1 MSDFPISMEPQN
13 VNEFINTWLDLQC
26 RMIAGA
32 SKGVL
37 FMGAR
42 DNNGPQKV
50 AAYWP
55 ELTEVTQSLSDI
67 ASDALSKRE
76 AVIQGSVTIDNKSC
90 DLIAFPIQINGNAL
104 GVLAVELTPRNEEQQ
119 RAVVQL
125 LQWGT
130 AWLGLL
136 MHQQPSARMERVVRV
151 LDLVAQ
157 AVDQKNFHAAAT
169 AVTTDLAHRLSCGQ
183 VSIGFCHGKR
193 IRVQGAAYSAKF
205 GERTNFIQAVASA
218 MEESWQQ
225 DATVLFPSADEVTS
239 NYFPNHTA
247 LAAEPGI
254 GSICTVPFSSQGE
267 ILGAFTFVR
276 SPGKTFDVETVEY
289 CEHVASL
296 IGPIL
301 NTKRCDDRWLGG
313 RILDGGKLQLS
324 HLFGK
329 GYPVLKAGATAFC
342 AIVALMGFVTG
353 EYRVTADARLEG
365 SIQRAIVAP
374 INGYLATAEVRP
386 GDVVQV
392 GQILATL
399 DKKDLELEHAKWKS
413 EESKLQRE
421 FRSAM
426 AERDRSEVSILSAQ
440 LQQAKVQLQLVQEQL
455 SRTNLLAPYAG
466 IVVEGDPGQSLG
478 APLERGDL
486 IYTIAPLH
494 GYRVILQV
502 DERDIGEISVG
513 QQGALTLSSLP
524 GDKLAINVTR
534 ITPVASVEDGR
545 NRFRVEADL
554 LDTNKHLR
562 PGMEGVGKVSIE
574 ERRWL
579 WIWTHRLTNWLR
591 LWAWSWL
598 P

>member
-1 MSDFPISMEPQN
+1 M
-13 VNEFINTWLDLQC
+13 NEFINTWLDLQC

-37 FMGAR
+37 FLGAQ
-42 DNNGPQKV
+42 NNGSRKAV
-50 AAYWP
+50 AFWP
-55 ELTEVTQSLSDI
+55 EITEVTQSLSDI
-67 ASDALSKRE
+67 VSDAFSKRE
-76 AVIQGSVTIDNKSC
+76 AVIQAHVSVNNKSC
-90 DLIAFPIQINGNAL
+90 DLIAFPIQIEGNAL

-157 AVDQKNFHAAAT
+157 AVDQKHFHAAAT
-169 AVTTDLAHRLSCGQ
+169 AVTTELAHRLSCDQ
-183 VSIGFCHGKR
+183 VSIGFCQGRK

-205 GERTNFIQAVASA
+205 GERTNLMQAVSSA
-218 MEESWQQ
+218 MEESWQH
-225 DATVLFPSADEVTS
+225 DTTVLFPSANEVTS
-239 NYFPNHTA
+239 VYFTNHTA
-247 LAAEPGI
+247 LAAEPGV
-254 GSICTVPFSSQGE
+254 GSICTVPFSAKGE
-267 ILGAFTFVR
+267 VLGAFTFVR
-276 SPGKTFDVETVEY
+276 SPGKTFDTETVEY

-313 RILDGGKLQLS
+313 RVLDSSKKQLS
-324 HLFGK
+324 RLFGK
-329 GYPVLKAGATAFC
+329 GHPVLKAVTTVLC
-342 AIVALMGFVTG
+342 VIVALMGFVTG

-365 SIQRAIVAP
+365 SIQRAIVSP

-386 GDVVQV
+386 GDVVQIDQV
-392 GQILATL
+392 LATL
-399 DKKDLELEHAKWKS
+399 DKKDLELEHAKWQS

-466 IVVEGDPGQSLG
+466 IVVEGDPSQSLG

-502 DERDIGEISVG
+502 DERDIGEIVVG
-513 QQGALTLSSLP
+513 QQGRLTLSSLP
-524 GDKLAINVTR
+524 GDKQAIKVTR

-554 LDTNKHLR
+554 LDANKSLR

-579 WIWTHRLTNWLR
+579 WIWTHRLTNWMR

>member
-1 MSDFPISMEPQN
+1 MEPQN

-37 FMGAR
+37 FLGAQNSGSR
-42 DNNGPQKV
+42 KAV
-50 AAYWP
+50 AFWP
-55 ELTEVTQSLSDI
+55 EITEVTQSLSDI
-67 ASDALSKRE
+67 ASDAFSRRE
-76 AVIQGSVTIDNKSC
+76 AVIHGCVSVDNKSC
-90 DLIAFPIQINGNAL
+90 DLIAFPIQIEGNAL

-130 AWLGLL
+130 AWLALL
-136 MHQQPSARMERVVRV
+136 MHQQPSARMDRVVRV

-157 AVDQKNFHAAAT
+157 AVDQKHFHAAAT
-169 AVTTDLAHRLSCGQ
+169 AVTTELAHRLSCDQ
-183 VSIGFCHGKR
+183 VSIGFCHGRK

-205 GERTNFIQAVASA
+205 GERTNLMQAVASA
-218 MEESWQQ
+218 MEESWQH
-225 DATVLFPSADEVTS
+225 DATVLFPPSQEVTS

-254 GSICTVPFSSQGE
+254 GSICTVPFSAQGE

-276 SPGKTFDVETVEY
+276 SPGKSFDTETVEY

-313 RILDGGKLQLS
+313 RILDSSKIQLS
-324 HLFGK
+324 RLFGK
-329 GYPVLKAGATAFC
+329 GHPVLKAGVAAFC
-342 AIVALMGFVTG
+342 AIVALMGFITG

-365 SIQRAIVAP
+365 SVQRAIVAP

-386 GDVVQV
+386 GDVVQI
-392 GQILATL
+392 GQVLATL
-399 DKKDLELEHAKWKS
+399 DEKDLELEYAKWQS

-421 FRSAM
+421 HRSAM

-440 LQQAKVQLQLVQEQL
+440 LQQAKVQLQLVEEQL
-455 SRTNLLAPYAG
+455 SRTKLVAPYAG

-478 APLERGDL
+478 APVERGDL
-486 IYTIAPLH
+486 IYTIAPLN

-524 GDKLAINVTR
+524 NAKLAINVTR

-554 LDTNKHLR
+554 LDANKHLR
-562 PGMEGVGKVSIE
+562 PGMEGVAKVSIE

-579 WIWTHRLTNWLR
+579 WTWTHRLTNWLR
-591 LWAWSWL
+591 LWAWTWW